1 MKLKPR
7 TLAMILAGGRVDD
20 LGVLTFHRPK
30 SAVPFGGFARVI
42 DFPLSNLMNSGLDRV
57 AILSQY
63 RSYSLINHI
72 GIGAAWDMI
81 GRYRGI
87 SILPPYLGYGHS
99 QWYRGSSDAVYQN
112 LDFMQYIKPEQILI
126 LSGDHVYHM
135 DYRELIAYHREKDAD
150 LTMACLKVPMRDAPR
165 FGLADIDD
173 EDGERGGRVIRYREK
188 PDKPEFNWASLTVY
202 CFKPKVL
209 FQVLEANIRE
219 DASYEF
225 GRDIIPRL
233 MNENRRVYGFK
244 FKGYWGYTR
253 TIEEYWQ
260 TNMDLLGPE
269 PKIRFDEWNV
279 RTNLEH
285 RGIRDCQP
293 LKIGRQA
300 AISDSLIYN
309 GCIVEGRVE
318 HSILFPGTRVEK
330 GALVKDSVLFFNNA
344 VGKGAELHKVISDV
358 NTTFGREVMI
368 GAADT
373 PEPKQATVIGWNNF
387 ITAGT
392 IIGSGC
398 TVYPSLPTEKIPMQV
413 ESGEVVR

>member
-1 MKLKPR
+1 MKLKPA

-112 LDFMQYIKPEQILI
+112 LDFIQYINPEQLLI
-126 LSGDHVYHM
+126 LSGDHVYQM
-135 DYRELIAYHREKDAD
+135 DYRELINYHREKEAD
-150 LTMACLKVPMRDAPR
+150 LTMACLKVPMKEAHR

-173 EDGERGGRVIRYREK
+173 EDGERGGRVLRYREK
-188 PDKPEFNWASLTVY
+188 PEKPEYNWASLTVF

-209 FQVLEANIRE
+209 YQVLEANIRE

-225 GRDIIPRL
+225 GRDIIPRM
-233 MNENRRVYGFK
+233 MNENRRVYGYK

-260 TNMDLLGPE
+260 TNMDLLGADPRIRFAE
-269 PKIRFDEWNV
+269 WKIR
-279 RTNLEH
+279 TNMEH
-285 RGIRDCQP
+285 RGISDCQP
-293 LKIGRQA
+293 LKIGKHA
-300 AISDSLIYN
+300 DIADSLIYN
-309 GCIVEGRVE
+309 GCIVEGEVE
-318 HSILFPGTRVEK
+318 RSILFPGTRVEK
-330 GALVKDSVLFFNNA
+330 GARVKDSVLFFNNV
-344 VGKGAELHKVISDV
+344 VGKGALLDKVISDV
-358 NTTFGREVMI
+358 NTTFGREVKI
-368 GAADT
+368 GQGKAV
-373 PEPKQATVIGWNNF
+373 PSEQASVIGWNNF
-387 ITAGT
+387 IKAGT
-392 IIGSGC
+392 VIGSGC
-398 TVYPSLPTEKIPMQV
+398 TVYPSLPAEKIPKLV
-413 ESGEVVR
+413 EPGEVVR

>member
-126 LSGDHVYHM
+126 LSGDHVYNM

-269 PKIRFDEWNV
+269 PRIRFDEWNV

-387 ITAGT
+387 IMAGT

>member
-1 MKLKPR
+1 MKLKPG

-42 DFPLSNLMNSGLDRV
+42 DFPLSNLMNSGLNRV

-112 LDFMQYIKPEQILI
+112 LDFIQYINPEQLLI

-135 DYRELIAYHREKDAD
+135 DYRGLINYHREKDAD
-150 LTMACLKVPMRDAPR
+150 LTMVCLKVPMNEAHR

-173 EDGERGGRVIRYREK
+173 EDGERGGRVVRYREK
-188 PDKPEFNWASLTVY
+188 PEKPEYNWASMTVF

-209 FQVLEANIRE
+209 YQVLEANIRD

-225 GRDIIPRL
+225 GHDIIPRM
-233 MNENRRVYGFK
+233 MNENRRVYGYK
-244 FKGYWGYTR
+244 FKGYWGYSR

-260 TNMDLLGPE
+260 TNMDLLGPD
-269 PKIRFDEWNV
+269 PKIRFADWKI

-285 RGIRDCQP
+285 RGISDCQP
-293 LKIGRQA
+293 LKIGKHA

-309 GCIVEGRVE
+309 GCIVEGQVE
-318 HSILFPGTRVEK
+318 RSILFPGARVEK
-330 GALVKDSVLFFNNA
+330 GARVKDSVLFFNNV
-344 VGKGAELHKVISDV
+344 VGKGALVDKVISDV
-358 NTTFGREVMI
+358 NNTFGREVRVGEGDI
-368 GAADT
+368 SG
-373 PEPKQATVIGWNNF
+373 PKHATVIGWNNF
-387 ITAGT
+387 IKAGT

-398 TVYPSLPTEKIPMQV
+398 TVYPSLPSEKIPKQV

>member
-1 MKLKPR
+1 MKLKPA

-112 LDFMQYIKPEQILI
+112 LDFIQYINPEQLLI
-126 LSGDHVYHM
+126 LSGDHVYQM
-135 DYRELIAYHREKDAD
+135 DYRELINYHREKDAD
-150 LTMACLKVPMRDAPR
+150 LTMACLKVPMNEAHR

-173 EDGERGGRVIRYREK
+173 EDGERGGRVVRYREK
-188 PDKPEFNWASLTVY
+188 PEKPEYNWASLTVF
-202 CFKPKVL
+202 CFNPKVL
-209 FQVLEANIRE
+209 YQVLEANIRE

-225 GRDIIPRL
+225 GRDIIPRM
-233 MNENRRVYGFK
+233 MNESRRVYGYK

-260 TNMDLLGPE
+260 TNMDLLGPD
-269 PKIRFDEWNV
+269 PSIRFAEWKI

-285 RGIRDCQP
+285 RGISDCQP
-293 LKIGRQA
+293 LKIGKHA
-300 AISDSLIYN
+300 DITDSLIYN
-309 GCIVEGRVE
+309 GCIVEGEVKR
-318 HSILFPGTRVEK
+318 SILFPGTRVEE
-330 GALVKDSVLFFNNA
+330 GAKVKDSVLFFNNA
-344 VGKGAELHKVISDV
+344 VGKGALLDKVVSDV
-358 NTTFGREVMI
+358 NTTFGREVQI
-368 GAADT
+368 GQENALRSR
-373 PEPKQATVIGWNNF
+373 QASVIGWNNF
-387 ITAGT
+387 IKAGT

-398 TVYPSLPTEKIPMQV
+398 TVYPSLPAEKIPKLV